1 MKRSF
6 TGRILE
12 IVSVIPV
19 MVLIRFI
26 FALMFGISPTEFI
39 QQIESEFE
47 IIYRL
52 LSVWINTKFSENKK

>member
-12 IVSVIPV
+12 IVSVISV

-47 IIYRL
+47 IVYGF
-52 LSVWINTKFSENKK
+52 LSI